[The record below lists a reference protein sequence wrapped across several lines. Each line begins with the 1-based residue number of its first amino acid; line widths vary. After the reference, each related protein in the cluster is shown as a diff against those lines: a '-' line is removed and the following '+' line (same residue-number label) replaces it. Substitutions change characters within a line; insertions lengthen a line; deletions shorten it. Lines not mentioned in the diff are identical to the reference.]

1 MAPKP
6 WTQAELDALRR
17 LYPDLPNDS
26 IAKAMGRSDRSIK
39 NQAYNLGLK
48 KSPAYHAKYTSRFQP
63 GHQTWNT
70 GLKGWQAGGRSAE
83 TQYKPGREPSEA
95 RNYKPIGS
103 IRVSKDGYMERKFT
117 DDQSL
122 PPAMRWK
129 HLHLEL
135 WEQHHGKPP
144 AGHAVCF
151 INGDKTDLRIDNL
164 ECISRAELMARNT
177 VHRLPKELAEI
188 CQLYG
193 ALNRQINQ
201 REKSA

>member
-1 MAPKP
+1 M
-6 WTQAELDALRR
+6 LGH
-17 LYPDLPNDS
+17 LYPHLPADS
-26 IAKAMGRSDRSIK
+26 LCRIFKRTRPSI
-39 NQAYNLGLK
+39 NQAARKLGLRK
-48 KSPAYHAKYTSRFQP
+48 TPEYFAQYTSRFQP
-63 GHQTWNT
+63 GHKTWNT

-95 RNYKPIGS
+95 RNYRPIGS
-103 IRVSKDGYMERKFT
+103 IRLSKEGYLERKWT

-122 PPAMRWK
+122 NPTSRWRGC
-129 HLHLEL
+129 HVEL
-135 WEQHHGKPP
+135 WEQHHGKVPE
-144 AGHAVCF
+144 GHAVCF

-164 ECISRAELMARNT
+164 ECITRSELMARNT